1 MTRNKISQTL
11 FETTGIGLLSGFVGG
26 VLLYI
31 AIMLKASEQARQMDV
46 GGSASHLCS
55 AGSAAFMLALL
66 SIPAGTLF
74 GLCLGGFFLWRKSVA
89 ARRPLP

>member
-1 MTRNKISQTL
+1 MTRNKISRTL

-31 AIMLKASEQARQMDV
+31 AIMLRASEQARHMDAA
-46 GGSASHLCS
+46 GSASHLC
-55 AGSAAFMLALL
+55 GTGTAAFLLAIL
-66 SIPAGTLF
+66 SIPAGALF
-74 GLCLGGFFLWRKSVA
+74 GLCLGGFFLWRKAAA

>member
-1 MTRNKISQTL
+1 MTRNKIAATL

-26 VLLYI
+26 VLLYV
-31 AIMLKASEQARQMDV
+31 AIMVKAAEQARQMDV
-46 GGSASHLCS
+46 GGSASHLCA
-55 AGSAAFMLALL
+55 AGSAAFLLALL

-74 GLCLGGFFLWRKSVA
+74 GLCLGGFFLWRKGVA